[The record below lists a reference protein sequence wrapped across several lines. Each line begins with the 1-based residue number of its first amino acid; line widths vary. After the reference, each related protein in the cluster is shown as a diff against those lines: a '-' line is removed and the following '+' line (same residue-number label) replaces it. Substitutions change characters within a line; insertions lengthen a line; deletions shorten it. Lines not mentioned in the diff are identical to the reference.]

1 MIFTLLKFRTF
12 QITPGGALR
21 LGPVGRLLQFT
32 ALDEL
37 PQLINVVR
45 GDMSLVGPRAI
56 RPLEPIQTAWWT
68 SHSFAPGVTGLAQ
81 IEGIGLSIQ
90 GIYSAGCGRAW
101 IGVRG
106 VEEALL
112 ARAAGVAVREAGRL
126 ERVAWVRGVGVVL
139 PQLGACSLRGGRSTP
154 MTTRT
159 PITMV
164 AYPMPRAGPAWMT
177 AGTTNASNAPAA
189 TMPTPINSSVRRVI
203 RSIGAPSSG
212 IAAVSMH
219 PPRSAHQTSAAFW
232 SVGPTTSGGLQQ
244 VNRPGF
250 LEAQACPG
258 FGGVG
263 GGSTELGCWRQRAC
277 HSDALGRLAVSG

>member
-90 GIYSAGCGRAW
+90 DR
-101 IGVRG
+101 
-106 VEEALL
+106 EELDMRYEKTWSPLL
-112 ARAAGVAVREAGRL
+112 DL
-126 ERVAWVRGVGVVL
+126 QIVL
-139 PQLGACSLRGGRSTP
+139 
-154 MTTRT
+154 RT
-159 PITMV
+159 V
-164 AYPMPRAGPAWMT
+164 
-177 AGTTNASNAPAA
+177 
-189 TMPTPINSSVRRVI
+189 
-203 RSIGAPSSG
+203 
-212 IAAVSMH
+212 AAV
-219 PPRSAHQTSAAFW
+219 
-232 SVGPTTSGGLQQ
+232 L
-244 VNRPGF
+244 RP
-250 LEAQACPG
+250 
-258 FGGVG
+258 
-263 GGSTELGCWRQRAC
+263 
-277 HSDALGRLAVSG
+277 